1 MIVRQDEESIL
12 LNSVD
17 QEATMMDDCNEAFRS
32 AV

>member
-1 MIVRQDEESIL
+1 MHQDEESIL

-17 QEATMMDDCNEAFRS
+17 QEATMMGDYSEAFRS